1 MWIISTSIWSRPGEL
16 RSMRRIINYE
26 NVDGYKPEESYTASD
41 NQLLFEHSPPPP
53 PPPPPP
59 SSPTRFTLVQVT
71 AWKLYAHW
79 TNAVNWSK
87 NARRLCLE
95 IKVRIGTLVGFRVCS
110 FVLFLTFCLG
120 SDDTGAVGRTMSDHD
135 ILEMESD
142 MEDLGDIELGMIEE
156 EVGERTWSFATV
168 VCMLFRSADSV
179 WVLSSWCC
187 GSLSRQLSIF
197 LGHVISGNSSFATL

>member
-26 NVDGYKPEESYTASD
+26 NVNGYKPEESYTVSD
-41 NQLLFEHSPPPP
+41 NQLIFEHSPP

-71 AWKLYAHW
+71 AWKLEPTLW
-79 TNAVNWSK
+79 TE
-87 NARRLCLE
+87 ARIRGGCGLKSQWEPARLLVSGC
-95 IKVRIGTLVGFRVCS
+95 IGF
-110 FVLFLTFCLG
+110 FKKTFCLG

-142 MEDLGDIELGMIEE
+142 NDDLGDIELGMIDE

-187 GSLSRQLSIF
+187 GPLSRQLSIF